1 MLTSSITPT
10 LEQLAAA
17 QQSTRIMAFET
28 GAPER
33 EVARLQAVYT
43 AKRAELEA
51 FERLFTE
58 TEPDIVL
65 RGHAGQKLVLRLPF
79 EVGNVK
85 IALRESLERGL
96 CELEAKI
103 IEARLYTQDL
113 AQGGKSSDADALRPA
128 ILALC
133 QPTLPLAAVQPVEL
147 PPMEVA
153 SAQTGSLTT
162 AA

>member
-1 MLTSSITPT
+1 MLTSLITPT

-17 QQSTRIMAFET
+17 QQSTRIMAFEM
-28 GAPER
+28 GSAER

-51 FERLFTE
+51 FECLFAE
-58 TEPDIVL
+58 TVPDIVL

-79 EVGNVK
+79 EVANMK
-85 IALRESLERGL
+85 IALRDSLERALG
-96 CELEAKI
+96 ELEAKI
-103 IEARLYTQDL
+103 IETRLYIQEL
-113 AQGGKSSDADALRPA
+113 AQGGKSSDTDALRPA
-128 ILALC
+128 LLALC
-133 QPTLPLAAVQPVEL
+133 QPTPPQAAAQLVEL

-153 SAQTGSLTT
+153 NAQTGSLTT